1 MEKTKRLITLLLA
14 VLCALAL
21 CVPAFAADATVITD
35 MKTDCLVD
43 ASGSC
48 QITQTVTIDI
58 AGTEDTIELPL
69 AANAKKISVAGYKYK
84 KTTQDGYT
92 VLVLSSNGG
101 FSGSRTFTILYTI
114 SGLVT
119 EQDKIQTL
127 TLPLLAPKWNW
138 AINNYD
144 FTISLPAAFESYPA
158 FTSGYYG
165 DVIEDYMSFTVR
177 E

>member
-21 CVPAFAADATVITD
+21 CVPAFAADVTVITD

-48 QITQTVTIDI
+48 QITRPSPST
-58 AGTEDTIELPL
+58 LPAPRIPSSFL
-69 AANAKKISVAGYKYK
+69 WQRTPKKICVAGYKYK

-127 TLPLLAPKWNW
+127 TLPLLGAQME
-138 AINNYD
+138 
-144 FTISLPAAFESYPA
+144 L
-158 FTSGYYG
+158 G
-165 DVIEDYMSFTVR
+165 DQQLRFYHLASR
-177 E
+177 CL

>member
-21 CVPAFAADATVITD
+21 CVPAFAADVTVITD

-101 FSGSRTFTILYTI
+101 FSGSRTFTILYP
-114 SGLVT
+114 
-119 EQDKIQTL
+119 D
-127 TLPLLAPKWNW
+127 A
-138 AINNYD
+138 D
-144 FTISLPAAFESYPA
+144 PAAAGAQMEL
-158 FTSGYYG
+158 G
-165 DVIEDYMSFTVR
+165 DQQLRFYHLASR
-177 E
+177 RL

>member
-127 TLPLLAPKWNW
+127 TLPAAGAQMELGDQQLRFYHLA
-138 AINNYD
+138 
-144 FTISLPAAFESYPA
+144 SRCL
-158 FTSGYYG
+158 
-165 DVIEDYMSFTVR
+165 
-177 E
+177 

>member
-21 CVPAFAADATVITD
+21 CVPAFAADVTVITD

-101 FSGSRTFTILYTI
+101 FSGSRTFTILSVSI
-114 SGLVT
+114 S
-119 EQDKIQTL
+119 
-127 TLPLLAPKWNW
+127 
-138 AINNYD
+138 
-144 FTISLPAAFESYPA
+144 
-158 FTSGYYG
+158 
-165 DVIEDYMSFTVR
+165 R
-177 E
+177 

>member
-21 CVPAFAADATVITD
+21 CVPAFAADVTVITD

-127 TLPLLAPKWNW
+127 TLPLLGAQMELGDQQLRFYHPR
-138 AINNYD
+138 
-144 FTISLPAAFESYPA
+144 FPLPLRATRRSPA
-158 FTSGYYG
+158 GTTA
-165 DVIEDYMSFTVR
+165 M
-177 E
+177 